1 MVVLQRNNMDK
12 EYVLV
17 TGASSGMGE
26 EIALYLSSL
35 FNIVLNGRDEGRL
48 AIVKEQCKEGNHLI
62 WKYDLSE
69 VSDLES
75 SFQDF
80 LKQHQIKVSYF
91 VHCAGCMKMY
101 PIKVLTPDLFISSY
115 NVNVISAA
123 LIVKNL
129 ISKRYNDKSLR
140 SAVFISSN
148 LSGFG
153 AKAFSVYSSS
163 KAALDGLMKSLAVE
177 LAPSVRINSVLPG
190 GVRTRMTEQMYQNEE
205 LIGRMASTYPL
216 GLGDVTEIRD
226 VVIFLLSDKA
236 RWITGQQI
244 TVDGGRT
251 TNITG

>member
-1 MVVLQRNNMDK
+1 MDK
-12 EYVLV
+12 EFVLI

-26 EIALYLSSL
+26 EIALSLSSS
-35 FNIVLNGRDEGRL
+35 FNIVLNGRDEDRL
-48 AIVKEQCKEGNHLI
+48 NAVKERCKEGFHLI
-62 WKYDLSE
+62 WKYDLSD
-69 VSDLES
+69 VSALEL
-75 SFQDF
+75 SFQNF
-80 LKQHQIKVSYF
+80 LTEHQIKISYF
-91 VHCAGCMKMY
+91 VHCAGYMKMY
-101 PIKVLTPDLFISSY
+101 PIKILTSELFASSY

-129 ISKRYNDKSLR
+129 VSKKYNDKSLR

-148 LSGFG
+148 ISGFG

-205 LIGRMASTYPL
+205 LINRMSSTYPL

-226 VVIFLLSDKA
+226 VVCFLLSDKA

-251 TNITG
+251 INITG